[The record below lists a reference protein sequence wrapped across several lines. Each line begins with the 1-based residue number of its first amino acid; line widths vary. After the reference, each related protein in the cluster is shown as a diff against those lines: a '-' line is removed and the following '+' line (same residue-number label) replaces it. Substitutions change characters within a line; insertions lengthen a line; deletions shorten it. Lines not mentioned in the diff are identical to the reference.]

1 MSKLNEDV
9 VTPAGAMK
17 GSLGKSTAEAMEPTT
32 PQGPITYSQFEAA
45 VETPPSKSA
54 TAGVP
59 GAVPTAT
66 SQGRTG
72 GEKRTELE
80 EDEWVSEQPQGQ
92 QPEEQER
99 STTSQATSTT
109 AQKQGLRASASDF
122 VNKASA
128 KAAVA
133 RQYAGG
139 AAERTKEV
147 AREAGGVAR
156 VQLHRVV
163 VVGKEKAGIPAEKPV
178 LHAAKEKMGVSPDQ
192 PLTEA
197 ARQVTRQTV
206 YSARERVYNVSFFF
220 HRKVTTLFLLPFLQ
234 AQHCLFAIFTIPLF
248 FSCRYL
254 PGSSILSPRFLQL
267 SKNCI
272 LMENA

>member
-1 MSKLNEDV
+1 MSSLNEDV
-9 VTPAGAMK
+9 ITPAGAMK
-17 GSLGKSTAEAMEPTT
+17 GSLGKVTAEAMEPTT

-45 VETPPSKSA
+45 VETPPAKSA

-72 GEKRTELE
+72 GEKRTELK
-80 EDEWVSEQPQGQ
+80 EDEWVSEQPQ
-92 QPEEQER
+92 EQER
-99 STTSQATSTT
+99 STTSQETATT

-156 VQLHRVV
+156 VKLHRVV

-178 LHAAKEKMGVSPDQ
+178 LHAAKERMGVSPEQ

-206 YSARERVYNVSFFF
+206 YSARERVYNVSFLSSQKSYNVISSTILIK
-220 HRKVTTLFLLPFLQ
+220 RSIVYLLFL
-234 AQHCLFAIFTIPLF
+234 
-248 FSCRYL
+248 
-254 PGSSILSPRFLQL
+254 
-267 SKNCI
+267 
-272 LMENA
+272 